1 MSLPMYRIVI
11 QDVVKDLLGEQTLS
25 AMETVLQVESDYWS
39 DDELYRYINDAYVE
53 AAKFSKALEVIE
65 LISTTAGTGTYTLP
79 ATVGQV
85 FRVSYDNRKV
95 YPTTKWELDRTE
107 HDWEAQT
114 GYVSHYMLTQ
124 MNNRRIRL
132 FKTPDVSGG
141 LAVQGG
147 EYGVIESISDGENTY
162 MFSAE
167 YGEVSDTAGTNWDA
181 DFIGEYGLA
190 TITGG
195 VENTFTVWAT
205 KHPAELE
212 GTLDTPELPNWS
224 HMGIAFR
231 AAAKALR
238 KYGEQGREDI
248 ADAYDQI
255 SNDYLTLLRGHVANR
270 APERLLAMGRRS
282 EKQRRPKVWETLVEE
297 P

>member
-1 MSLPMYRIVI
+1 MSAPLFFIVALET
-11 QDVVKDLLGEQTLS
+11 VKDLLGEQTRS
-25 AMETVLQVESDYWS
+25 TSDTTLQVESEYWS
-39 DDELYRYINDAYVE
+39 DDEIYRYLNDAYIE

-65 LISTTAGTGTYTLP
+65 LISTTASTATYTLP

-85 FRVSYDNRKV
+85 IRVAYDNRKV
-95 YPTTKWELDRTE
+95 YPITKWELDRLE

-132 FKTPDVSGG
+132 FKAPDVSGG

-147 EYGVIESISDGENTY
+147 EYGVIQSISDGENTY

-167 YGEVSDTAGTNWDA
+167 YGEVEDTAGTNWDA
-181 DFIGEYGLA
+181 DFVGEYGLA

-195 VENTFTVWAT
+195 FENSFEVWAT
-205 KHPAELE
+205 KHPARLTGATERF
-212 GTLDTPELPNWS
+212 ELPYWS

-231 AAAKALR
+231 AAAKALG
-238 KYGEQGREDI
+238 KYGEQGKEDL
-248 ADAYDQI
+248 ADAYNQI